1 MAYGSIL
8 GQTPNLANV
17 HGILPVENGG
27 TGVDNLE
34 DLSSQIGLNIGAI
47 KGVYKTVN
55 LSNMQYYEDGVN
67 GGKYKQVFS
76 TSDFVPYN
84 SFMMYV
90 KYDNVHIQDIQSGVF
105 CISSQLRNSGY
116 IWPLSSTLR
125 GATTISSSGFA
136 IIVLTEGSLSLFP
149 SRSSQGLYANAPLPI
164 TTNNKLSTP
173 LYVLVTYVGR
183 NIQVSGTIT
192 LGFLYFD
199 PNHMPS

>member
-8 GQTPNLANV
+8 GQTPNLANA

-34 DLSSQIGLNIGAI
+34 DLADQVGL
-47 KGVYKTVN
+47 GVYKTIN
-55 LSNMQYYEDGVN
+55 LSNMQYYDDGVN

-76 TSDFVPYN
+76 TSDFVPYT
-84 SFMMYV
+84 SFMMYM
-90 KYDNVHIQDIQSGVF
+90 KYDNVYMQDSQSSVF
-105 CISSQLRNSGY
+105 CISSQLKNSGY
-116 IWPLSSTLR
+116 IWPLSGTLR
-125 GATTISSSGFA
+125 GTNTISSGGFA
-136 IIVLTEGSLSLFP
+136 IIVSAEGVINLFP
-149 SRSSQGLYANAPLPI
+149 SRSSQGLYATARLPI
-164 TTNNKLSTP
+164 TTNNKLSAP
-173 LYVLVTYVGR
+173 LYVLLTYVGR